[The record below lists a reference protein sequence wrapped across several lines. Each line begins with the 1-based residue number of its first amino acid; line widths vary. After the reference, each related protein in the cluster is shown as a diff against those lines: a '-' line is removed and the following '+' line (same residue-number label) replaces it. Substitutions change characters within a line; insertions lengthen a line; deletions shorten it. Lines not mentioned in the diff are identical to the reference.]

1 MWIGTNK
8 GLAILDINNEKIIDL
23 TYILNNI
30 GMMDKFIRAIYEDSQ
45 GNYYIGCFLEG
56 GLIKIDPNTKT
67 CKIYQNDEHDNYSIS
82 NNSIRYITEDLDG
95 NILVGTSHGIN
106 ILDLK
111 TDKFKHYTENDGL
124 INNTI
129 YGILVDKNNDIW
141 MSTNGGI
148 SKLSVKKST
157 FENFTVAD
165 GLQSNEFNGRACFK
179 SEDGYMYFGGING
192 FNVINIDNV
201 ELSIFKPKVIFDNFE
216 INGVNKKDISN
227 IKLEYNQNNIKI
239 GFFTSDYKNTKTA
252 KYYYKLEGVKSLEE
266 KWNIANSNSLVF
278 ANLEPGDYTLK
289 IKTLTS
295 HGIVSEISSVSFT
308 IKPPIWKS
316 KYAIFIYYILI
327 ILFIYAYANKVNKLD
342 KLVNKRTCELRKEME
357 KNEELFNQVL
367 MLEQN
372 KNNYFVNLS
381 HELRTP
387 LNILSSI
394 NQLIKSFVKNDKF
407 IPNEKLAHYMEIMD
421 RNCDRLLNL
430 INNLID
436 YAKIENNNYTINKR
450 SVNIVYL
457 VEETVLDMKDYIEEK
472 GLELIFDTDVEEKL
486 IMCDK
491 LDIERCIINLVSNAV
506 KFTPIG
512 GLIEV
517 LVEDLDNKVKI
528 IVKDNGIGISEE
540 NQKKIFDRFNQV
552 VDENSEEKGGS
563 GLGLTITKQLIILH
577 GGEIYVNSEVGSGSE
592 FIIILPV

>member
-1 MWIGTNK
+1 M
-8 GLAILDINNEKIIDL
+8 
-23 TYILNNI
+23 
-30 GMMDKFIRAIYEDSQ
+30 GMIDKFIRAIYEDSK

-56 GLIKIDPNTKT
+56 GLIKIDPNTKI
-67 CKIYQNDEHDNYSIS
+67 CKIYQNDDHDNYSIS

-227 IKLEYNQNNIKI
+227 IELEYNQNNIKI

>member
-227 IKLEYNQNNIKI
+227 IELEYNQNNIKI

-436 YAKIENNNYTINKR
+436 YAKIGNNNYTINKR

-512 GLIEV
+512 GLIKV

>member
-1 MWIGTNK
+1 M
-8 GLAILDINNEKIIDL
+8 A
-23 TYILNNI
+23 
-30 GMMDKFIRAIYEDSQ
+30 
-45 GNYYIGCFLEG
+45 
-56 GLIKIDPNTKT
+56 
-67 CKIYQNDEHDNYSIS
+67 
-82 NNSIRYITEDLDG
+82 NS
-95 NILVGTSHGIN
+95 
-106 ILDLK
+106 
-111 TDKFKHYTENDGL
+111 FKK
-124 INNTI
+124 
-129 YGILVDKNNDIW
+129 V
-141 MSTNGGI
+141 
-148 SKLSVKKST
+148 T

-227 IKLEYNQNNIKI
+227 IELEYNQNNIKI